1 MTKGIIVKWIALVLV
16 IASFT
21 TLLCMDRIL
30 DGGKTGTGSDA
41 DLPVAGQVQ
50 FDGDETVYRRRNDV
64 RTILFVGNKESS
76 AYMTN
81 DKGRNALTADFLTV
95 LVIDDAAKTYSLM
108 QIRATT
114 AVEVVAGD
122 AATQIESA
130 HTYGV
135 KYSKKTT
142 YTTQNAVERLL
153 GGVRMDG
160 TVDVPLTAV
169 VKLVDA
175 LGGIEIQPLENDY
188 KIDSSLVSGQNV
200 KISGELAYRYL
211 TTMTPDEGHD
221 EGGLAARRVVF
232 MQAFYRAVRAQA
244 SSLGQL
250 ADLMMQIDHLN
261 YYEMA
266 ITDLYEAF
274 ETISGYKYMGT
285 FESTGTYEQVSG
297 AYLFR
302 ANAAELQQY
311 VRDTFCEQG

>member
-21 TLLCMDRIL
+21 TLLCMDHII
-30 DGGKTGTGSDA
+30 DGSKKGTGSDA
-41 DLPVAGQVQ
+41 DLPVVGQVQ
-50 FDGDETVYRRRNDV
+50 FDGDETVYRRRSDV

-76 AYMTN
+76 AYVTKAK
-81 DKGRNALTADFLTV
+81 DRNALAADFLTV

-114 AVEVVAGD
+114 AVEVVVGD
-122 AATQIESA
+122 SATQIESA

-135 KYSKKTT
+135 KYSKKAT

-175 LGGIEIQPLENDY
+175 LGGVEIQPLEDDY
-188 KIDSSLVSGQNV
+188 KIDSTLVSGRTV
-200 KISGELAYRYL
+200 KLDGELAYRYL
-211 TTMTPDEGHD
+211 TTMTSDEGHD
-221 EGGLAARRVVF
+221 ESGLAARRLVF
-232 MQAFYRAVRAQA
+232 MQAFYRAVRARA

-250 ADLMMQIDHLN
+250 TDLMMQIDHLN

-285 FESTGTYEQVSG
+285 FESTGTYEQVGG

-302 ANAAELQQY
+302 ADAAELQQY
-311 VRDTFCEQG
+311 VRDTFCEQD